1 MRLEPRPDPAS
12 CEPDRERTIDPGGRV
27 SRLESPKAHHLRA
40 TLTRSRVST
49 GHGRR
54 GRVGTRHPPARALPC
69 APAGHPKAV
78 RAAGASRARDASD
91 DRRAPARV
99 RRPHRPAGAAAS
111 VATRCGGH
119 AHGMDHGG
127 LPVAQWARTPPWL
140 PRGAVAWH
148 VNRDRCPLEIPHR
161 ASDLGTRRALGRPG
175 RSALHPAGGGSRP

>member
-1 MRLEPRPDPAS
+1 MVGATFRSGVLPPDG
-12 CEPDRERTIDPGGRV
+12 ERAVDPGGRV
-27 SRLESPKAHHLRA
+27 ISLASPEAHHCRA
-40 TLTRSRVST
+40 TLIRSRVST

-54 GRVGTRHPPARALPC
+54 GRVGTRHPPARALSF
-69 APAGHPKAV
+69 APAGQPNAV

-119 AHGMDHGG
+119 AHGVDRGG

-148 VNRDRCPLEIPHR
+148 LNRDRCPLGIPNR
-161 ASDLGTRRALGRPG
+161 APDLGTRSALGRPG
-175 RSALHPAGGGSRP
+175 RSALHPAAGGSRP